1 MRDLSFSNDTDIII
15 LFNSHS
21 CSPQTRNQSINSI
34 LIPWKEARYINTKKA
49 TEGEKQ

>member
-21 CSPQTRNQSINSI
+21 YSTQTRNQTINI
-34 LIPWKEARYINTKKA
+34 RLHPWKEAKYINTKKA
-49 TEGEKQ
+49 TKGEKQ